1 MVLVDKGI
9 RYRLQQLRNPLLV
22 ARSKFDGRSCR
33 PNEISQ
39 AQLFILM
46 YIGFIFLGAELN
58 IAAGM
63 DLRSGVSAAIACM
76 GNVGPG
82 FGQVGSMSNY
92 ADLPTMIKLSS
103 MVLMLAGRLEIYPL
117 ILSFRR

>member
-1 MVLVDKGI
+1 
-9 RYRLQQLRNPLLV
+9 
-22 ARSKFDGRSCR
+22 
-33 PNEISQ
+33 
-39 AQLFILM
+39 M
-46 YIGFIFLGAELN
+46 YIGLIFLGAELN

-82 FGQVGSMSNY
+82 FGQVGSMNNY